1 MFYEDQKKISD
12 QNWLNSLKR
21 QMGLKEYS
29 DEPEKKVEKK
39 PINENPP
46 KQEINQTVSSNDETV
61 TITKSE
67 LRSLYAEFTSFVKIR
82 DDCFEQL
89 KPLKFAKLNRLISL
103 CETHLD
109 IKRALTKCSY
119 CTFEAKNLKSMAAHL
134 RSCTHKPVLAAVSSI
149 SEQEGSEGEDE
160 EEDEA

>member
-1 MFYEDQKKISD
+1 MQTHKAASLTIDDPYILSYMEQHED
-12 QNWLNSLKR
+12 LNIIGFIRMALR
-21 QMGLKEYS
+21 ER
-29 DEPEKKVEKK
+29 
-39 PINENPP
+39 ENTP
-46 KQEINQTVSSNDETV
+46 KQETIQTVSSNDETV

-82 DDCFEQL
+82 DDCFEQF
-89 KPLKFAKLNRLISL
+89 KPLKFAKLNRLVSL

-149 SEQEGSEGEDE
+149 GEQEGSEGEDE
-160 EEDEA
+160 EEEET